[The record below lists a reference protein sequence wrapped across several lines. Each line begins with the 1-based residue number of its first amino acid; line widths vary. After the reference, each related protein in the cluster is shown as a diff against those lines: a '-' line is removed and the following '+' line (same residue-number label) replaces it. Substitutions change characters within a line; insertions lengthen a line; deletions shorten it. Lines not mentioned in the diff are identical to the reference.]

1 MRLQDAPL
9 AVAVAISTVLS
20 ETDARTSL
28 LRATPDWPYKFWDSL
43 SVSEQ
48 DEASR
53 TAETLMT
60 RGWQAFGIGDPLYP
74 TGLRSMKSPPA
85 ILFAQG
91 HASILADP
99 AIGMCGSRH
108 ASEAGLRAA
117 RTCATAAAVEGF
129 AVVSGNA
136 AGVDTEAH
144 QGALD
149 AGGATILVLPEGA
162 LHYSARRNG
171 SIDGEHVLVVSQF
184 APRRPWHVGNAMARN
199 VVIAALSMALVVIEA
214 GSEGGTLD
222 AGKQAL
228 RLGRPVI
235 ALEFE
240 SMPTPPGNAI
250 LHERGALRMRR
261 PSELTELLETIRERG
276 GQTAQ
281 IGFAL

>member
-1 MRLQDAPL
+1 MTIQDGPP
-9 AVAVAISTVLS
+9 AVAVAIATFLAD
-20 ETDARTSL
+20 TDARTSL
-28 LRATPDWPYKFWDSL
+28 LRAAPNWPYTFWESL
-43 SVSEQ
+43 SESEQ
-48 DEASR
+48 DEASM
-53 TAETLMT
+53 TAETLLA

-74 TGLRSMKSPPA
+74 SGLRSLKSPPA
-85 ILFAQG
+85 IIFARG
-91 HASILADP
+91 DVSILSEP

-117 RTCATAAAVEGF
+117 RTCATTAALEGF

-144 QGALD
+144 RGAID

-162 LHYSARRNG
+162 LHYSPRRQE
-171 SIDGEHVLVVSQF
+171 SVDGEHVLVVSQF

-199 VVIAALSMALVVIEA
+199 VVIAALSTALVVIEA
-214 GSEGGTLD
+214 GTEGGTLD

-240 SMPTPPGNAI
+240 SMPTPAGNAI

-261 PSELTELLETIRERG
+261 PSELTALLETIRERG
-276 GQTAQ
+276 GHAAQ
-281 IGFAL
+281 IGMAL